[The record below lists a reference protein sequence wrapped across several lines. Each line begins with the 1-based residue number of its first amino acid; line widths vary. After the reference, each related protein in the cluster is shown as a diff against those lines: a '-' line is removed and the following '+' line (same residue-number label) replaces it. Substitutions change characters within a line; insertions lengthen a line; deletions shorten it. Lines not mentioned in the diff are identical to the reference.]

1 MRDVSVGMVRGET
14 QAAPRSAFDLSSS
27 RLPRWFLF
35 SSIHPPG
42 ARRPPIHPRK
52 IFASC
57 PLFRLLHLRL
67 YLSHSLPSAELLLT
81 SFLRFFSS
89 TLQLF
94 NSGSSFKMDAPS
106 TNDSPQPSASPR
118 LAARLVQRS
127 AHIATRTCTH
137 PARRGPPHTPSTRQ
151 SAFSRWAR
159 VPSRRPSLAPGFSI
173 LSTGPGDSLLA
184 WGGHFRA
191 PGVASDTDSGCPLTV
206 LLCRSHACRF
216 GCRTSL
222 SPCHPARSSSSC
234 IPIGPASRRN
244 TRPPPCRTA
253 PLVAASTFLQINPP
267 ASRVRPGR
275 APPAAILPCI
285 APLNPLPR
293 LVCPT
298 P

>member
-1 MRDVSVGMVRGET
+1 MVRGET

-57 PLFRLLHLRL
+57 PLFRLLYLRL

-89 TLQLF
+89 TLQLL

-106 TNDSPQPSASPR
+106 TNDSPQLSASPR

-137 PARRGPPHTPSTRQ
+137 PARRGPLTHLRRANLHSRDGHASRPGVLLWHP
-151 SAFSRWAR
+151 AFRFCRR
-159 VPSRRPSLAPGFSI
+159 VP
-173 LSTGPGDSLLA
+173 
-184 WGGHFRA
+184 
-191 PGVASDTDSGCPLTV
+191 
-206 LLCRSHACRF
+206 
-216 GCRTSL
+216 
-222 SPCHPARSSSSC
+222 
-234 IPIGPASRRN
+234 
-244 TRPPPCRTA
+244 
-253 PLVAASTFLQINPP
+253 
-267 ASRVRPGR
+267 
-275 APPAAILPCI
+275 AILFWLGGDTFGRL
-285 APLNPLPR
+285 ALPR
-293 LVCPT
+293 T
-298 P
+298 RTRGAR